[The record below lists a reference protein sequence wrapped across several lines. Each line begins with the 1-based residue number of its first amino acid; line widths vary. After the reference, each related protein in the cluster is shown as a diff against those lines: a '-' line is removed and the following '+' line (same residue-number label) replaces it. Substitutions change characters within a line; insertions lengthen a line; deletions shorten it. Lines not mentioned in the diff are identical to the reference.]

1 MTSDQI
7 WMAVGFLAQ
16 GMFSMRFLAQ
26 WIATERAKRSV
37 VPMIFWYL
45 SIVGGALLLTYAIH
59 RKDPVFIVGQ
69 SAGLFVYFRN
79 IYIIKFKERP
89 ELAE

>member
-59 RKDPVFIVGQ
+59 REDPVFIVGQ